1 MNEIGLTS
9 APANSTDGL
18 DTVENELSVKSPRA
32 DKSNSAMLN
41 ESKKDKPGDSKP
53 HPKQATP
60 GYMVDLDMFQ
70 GPMELLLYLIRKE
83 ELDLHDIPIARITKQ
98 YLEYVE
104 VIQSLNLEAAGEF
117 ILMAATLIRI
127 KTKMLLP
134 RDESD
139 PEENDPREELV
150 AALLE
155 YKRFSEASE
164 GLRNFRIDEE
174 TVFVPAGKTNGLPK
188 LKAADQVPGNTLF
201 QLISA
206 FREVMERSKET
217 ITHVTGSESIKIE
230 DRIKHIIEILKDH
243 DGALFSE
250 LFLDIQTRLALV
262 VTFLAI
268 LEMTNARRITISQTA
283 AFTELR
289 IYRGEQFSDESA
301 IIVDEWEG
309 NPDHAKAFSIVKK
322 EKISE
327 DPDQLS
333 LVEIAPGD
341 TADNTT
347 EERND

>member
-1 MNEIGLTS
+1 MAI
-9 APANSTDGL
+9 
-18 DTVENELSVKSPRA
+18 ENQKE
-32 DKSNSAMLN
+32 KSNDPATALSSA
-41 ESKKDKPGDSKP
+41 S
-53 HPKQATP
+53 P

-98 YLEYVE
+98 YLKYVE
-104 VIQSLNLEAAGEF
+104 VIHSLNLESAGEF

-155 YKRFSEASE
+155 YKRFSEAGE

-174 TVFVPAGKTNGLPK
+174 TIFVPAGKSNGLAK
-188 LKAADQVPGNTLF
+188 FKAVDQVPGNTLF
-201 QLISA
+201 QLIEA
-206 FREVMERSKET
+206 FREVLERSKEEL
-217 ITHVTGSESIKIE
+217 THVTGSESIKIE
-230 DRIKHIIEILKDH
+230 DRIEHITEILKNH

-262 VTFLAI
+262 VTFVAI
-268 LEMTNARRITISQTA
+268 LEMTNARRVTISQTA
-283 AFTELR
+283 SFTELR
-289 IYRGEQFSDESA
+289 VYRGELFLDESA

-309 NPDHAKAFSIVKK
+309 NPDHTRGFRISEKEEISG
-322 EKISE
+322 EKIQLPLAEVAEE
-327 DPDQLS
+327 D
-333 LVEIAPGD
+333 
-341 TADNTT
+341 
-347 EERND
+347 